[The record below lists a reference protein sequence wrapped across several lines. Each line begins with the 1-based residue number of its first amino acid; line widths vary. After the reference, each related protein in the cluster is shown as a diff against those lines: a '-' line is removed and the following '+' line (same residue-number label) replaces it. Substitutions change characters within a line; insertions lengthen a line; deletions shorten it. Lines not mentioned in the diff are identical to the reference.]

1 MRSANSRFSMNVFV
15 LIVFL
20 GFLSFKMASSQV
32 FAPNIQ
38 VDDGVPYAQYAP
50 SIARGLNDEL
60 YVMFDDM
67 REGGDMYFA
76 KSLDGGKSWT
86 TPSIRVSDT
95 CICDWGMHSRL
106 VVDDA
111 GVIYGAWTDW
121 RRDDD
126 GDEDYDIYF
135 SRSTDGGETW
145 STNVRVNDSS
155 DGSKVISSMIV
166 APDQSVCLVWADWRH
181 GTSDIDV
188 YFARSTD
195 GGQTWTDP
203 NIRVD
208 DGRDGCQTGASL
220 CADQEGNL
228 YVGYSWAINSG
239 RYHVYLVRSTDYGET
254 WSKPAI
260 RIDDGRV
267 ADHSNI
273 SLKVSTT
280 GLYAVWRMYGA
291 GMDNIVFSKS
301 TDGGETWSRPVVQVD
316 HHSWGLWSE
325 EPDLAIGE
333 DGTLYVTWVRWS
345 VYDDGLPD
353 VFFGM
358 STDDGQ
364 TWTNPSV
371 RVNDIWQDSQRSSR
385 LILGRDQTIFIVWHD
400 SRNRTQPD
408 PIDIYFTRTVP
419 VLAYGEAV
427 LDTVAR
433 GGNLE
438 VTLTLINTTGYEH
451 TADIWAGMA
460 LLKGGK
466 YYGVDP
472 AFGPQT
478 FFLAPY
484 DTLYENVKHEITEE
498 FPLGEY
504 EYWVKVDDE
513 YPDYAHRAREVP
525 RTHLFKDSFTFTVV
539 EGRETG
545 CLPRL
550 RLGRNDSKAVIF
562 RSPPSRGQASR
573 E

>member
-1 MRSANSRFSMNVFV
+1 MRSLKILFKDICIIAAIGV
-15 LIVFL
+15 
-20 GFLSFKMASSQV
+20 GFLFFEMANGQV
-32 FAPNIQ
+32 FAPNLQ
-38 VDDGVPYAQYAP
+38 VDDGLPYAQYAP

-76 KSLDGGKSWT
+76 KSLDRGRTWSR
-86 TPSIRVSDT
+86 PNIRVSDT
-95 CICDWGMHSRL
+95 CICDWGLPSCMA
-106 VVDDA
+106 VDVA
-111 GVIYGAWTDW
+111 GTIYACWTDW
-121 RRDDD
+121 RIDDD
-126 GDEDYDIYF
+126 GDDDWDVYF
-135 SRSTDGGETW
+135 SRSTDRGNSW
-145 STNVRVNDSS
+145 FPNVRVNDSS
-155 DGSKVISSMIV
+155 NRDKSVGSMIV
-166 APDQSVCLVWADWRH
+166 APDQSLCVVWTDWRN
-181 GTSDIDV
+181 GATDPDI

-208 DGRDGCQTGASL
+208 DGSTGSQFGGPI
-220 CADQEGNL
+220 CADQRGNL
-228 YVGYSWAINSG
+228 YVGYSSRPNSG
-239 RYHVYLVRSTDYGET
+239 ARLHVYLVRSTDYGET

-267 ADHSNI
+267 ADHSNL

-408 PIDIYFTRTVP
+408 PIDIYFSRTVP
-419 VLAYGEAV
+419 VLAYGEAEN
-427 LDTVAR
+427 DTVAS
-433 GGNLE
+433 GGNLG
-438 VTLTLINTTGYEH
+438 VTITLVNTTGVDQI
-451 TADIWAGMA
+451 ADIWTGMM
-460 LLKGGK
+460 LLTGGMYRKGTMM
-466 YYGVDP
+466 YGP
-472 AFGPQT
+472 EAFA
-478 FFLAPY
+478 LAPY
-484 DTLYENVKHEITEE
+484 DTFAVPIDHEIPGDT
-498 FPLGEY
+498 PVGEY
-504 EYWVKVDDE
+504 EYWVKVDEDLPIYDPPHRLDTDE
-513 YPDYAHRAREVP
+513 DRYY
-525 RTHLFKDSFTFTVV
+525 LFKDSFTFTVIKSESV
-539 EGRETG
+539 S
-545 CLPRL
+545 L
-550 RLGRNDSKAVIF
+550 D
-562 RSPPSRGQASR
+562 
-573 E
+573 